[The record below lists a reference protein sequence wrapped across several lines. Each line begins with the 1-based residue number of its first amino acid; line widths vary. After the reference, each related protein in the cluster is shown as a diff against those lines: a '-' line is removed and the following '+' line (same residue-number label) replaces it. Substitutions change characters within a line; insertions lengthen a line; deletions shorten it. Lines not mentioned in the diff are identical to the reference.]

1 MITSPLFPKNELQGA
16 LVLVVGPSGSG
27 KDTLIGL
34 ARNALADDPNFI
46 FPRRVITRTAL
57 ADAEDHDTME
67 LEAFFNAEAEGR
79 FALSWGAHG
88 LRYGILGDSLAPV
101 REGATAIIN
110 VSRGAIPHAEKLGC
124 RVTVLSIVCDPA
136 LLAERIA
143 KRGRETV
150 DEIAAR
156 LKREAPIAVTT
167 ATFVEIRNETRPE
180 DVANAVVDAIRAA

>member
-1 MITSPLFPKNELQGA
+1 MSVFPLFDKNPPQGA

-34 ARNALADDPNFI
+34 ARIALMDDPKFV
-46 FPRRVITRTAL
+46 FPRRVITRQAM

-67 LEAFFNAEAEGR
+67 LNAFEQAEAKGE

-88 LRYGILGDSLAPV
+88 LRYGITATSISGV
-101 REGATAIIN
+101 GEGAIAVIN
-110 VSRGAIPHAEKLGC
+110 VSRSAIPHAERLRC

-143 KRGRETV
+143 KRGRESAE
-150 DEIAAR
+150 DIAAR
-156 LKREAPIAVTT
+156 LKREAPIHVTT
-167 ATFVEIRNETRPE
+167 ARLVEIRNDTRPE
-180 DVANAVVDAIRAA
+180 DAGPAMIAAIQTA

>member
-1 MITSPLFPKNELQGA
+1 MFPKNELQGA

-180 DVANAVVDAIRAA
+180 DVANAVVDASRAA

>member
-1 MITSPLFPKNELQGA
+1 MFPKHDLQGA

-34 ARNALADDPNFI
+34 ARHALANDPKFI

-67 LEAFFNAEAEGR
+67 LDAFLKAEAEGR

-88 LRYGILGDSLAPV
+88 LRYGILGDHLASVP
-101 REGATAIIN
+101 EGATAIIN

-150 DEIAAR
+150 EEIAAR
-156 LKREAPIAVTT
+156 LKREAPIVVTS
-167 ATFVEIRNETRPE
+167 AKLVEIRNETRPE
-180 DVANAVVDAIRAA
+180 DVAQPVIDAICAA